1 MSKYYKLILF
11 FYYSSVNFPMNIRD
25 KNCKNLIQ
33 LMLNKNKSSR
43 YYKFEQISNHIW
55 FKDFNWDSLLSLDMK
70 PEYIPLITLKKEN
83 YNTKP
88 YIEYIKSLK
97 EWEKTDSKI
106 KITEQDKLEFEE
118 WIKNF

>member
-1 MSKYYKLILF
+1 MSKYYKLFLS

>member
-1 MSKYYKLILF
+1 
-11 FYYSSVNFPMNIRD
+11 
-25 KNCKNLIQ
+25 
-33 LMLNKNKSSR
+33 MLNKNKSSR